1 MAVRSSSR
9 YSWRATVR
17 SGAAAD
23 LPVALALG
31 DAAAGGGP
39 SRPVVDL
46 AEHHDGGQG
55 PVQLPVPAPVAAMA
69 DDLAEDAGTGAAP
82 ASMAKAT
89 SERNRPGWDRLISS
103 WAALMGRSRAR

>member
-23 LPVALALG
+23 PALALALG

-39 SRPVVDL
+39 GWPVMDL
-46 AEHHDGGQG
+46 ADHHDGGQG
-55 PVQLPVPAPVAAMA
+55 PMQLPVPAPVAAMA
-69 DDLAEDAGTGAAP
+69 DDLTRGRRDRGRPSQHGNGGLRTESARIRP
-82 ASMAKAT
+82 A
-89 SERNRPGWDRLISS
+89 D
-103 WAALMGRSRAR
+103 